1 MNIGSV
7 GFGRWCAIGLFVI
20 GIGICAGCGGSGGR
34 VGVAGNVT
42 LDGKPI
48 EDGSIVFESADR
60 SGPSAGGKIQQ
71 GAYSLADDSGV
82 MPGKKTV
89 RIFAMRKTGKQ
100 VAGGV
105 ASDMSQMVD
114 EIEQYVPAIYNEK
127 STLTCEVVA
136 GDDNRHDFELESQ

>member
-7 GFGRWCAIGLFVI
+7 WFGHWCAVGWLVI

-71 GAYSLADDSGV
+71 GTYSFAGDAGV

-89 RIFAMRKTGKQ
+89 RIFGLRKTGKQ

-114 EIEQYVPAIYNEK
+114 EIEQYVPAIYNEQ

-136 GDDNRHDFELESQ
+136 GYDNRHDFQLESK